1 MLAARAFGVA
11 VIDGVALDL
20 ADDEGFRMAC
30 VQGRDMGFDGKTLIH
45 PKTVA
50 VANEVSAGVVLGVGC
65 RFGFDLLRVA
75 IGGLAA
81 IIPKRLIARYT
92 ILCAREDP
100 EERRMR
106 QAVVGGERGGK

>member
-1 MLAARAFGVA
+1 MSSLGYCVLAARAHGVA

-50 VANEVSAGVVLGVGC
+50 VANEV
-65 RFGFDLLRVA
+65 RE
-75 IGGLAA
+75 GL
-81 IIPKRLIARYT
+81 
-92 ILCAREDP
+92 
-100 EERRMR
+100 
-106 QAVVGGERGGK
+106 VFWRGLQM